1 MSKFRAALTAGV
13 LFFIVSSPA
22 LYKFVDSLVGG
33 LVGAVVPGWSSTLR
47 IAESGRPTTYGL
59 FVHSAVFAGIVY
71 YLMKA

>member
-1 MSKFRAALTAGV
+1 MSKVRAAITAGV

-33 LVGAVVPGWSSTLR
+33 LVGSLIPGWSATFR

-59 FVHSAVFAGIVY
+59 FVHSAVYAAIVY